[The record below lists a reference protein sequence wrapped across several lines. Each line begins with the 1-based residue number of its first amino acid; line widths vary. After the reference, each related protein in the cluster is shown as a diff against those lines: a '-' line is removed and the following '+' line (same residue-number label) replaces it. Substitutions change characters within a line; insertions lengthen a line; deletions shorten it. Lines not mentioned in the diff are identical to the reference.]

1 MQHSSGAKDEEE
13 EEGEESVECGFGEE
27 VPELRA
33 LYLELVLAHQDHKTS
48 THQQQQQQHQ
58 QSLKGF
64 CGLC

>member
-13 EEGEESVECGFGEE
+13 EEVEESVECGFGEE

-48 THQQQQQQHQ
+48 THQQQHQ

>member
-13 EEGEESVECGFGEE
+13 EEVEESAECGFGEE

-33 LYLELVLAHQDHKTS
+33 LYLKLVLAHQDHKTS
-48 THQQQQQQHQ
+48 THQQQQHQ